1 MKRRWLVITPL
12 LCLAACSIP
21 SDQPARKKAPKRPV
35 VKVADES
42 HRFTSENRVKI
53 DFVKDNLLGKD
64 YLPGGNLA
72 EYKQGDKSYQQFLT
86 RVDTAEKAAFL
97 LVDFRDD
104 LTDAKYLAYMGGY
117 FGHDGDQPVLVFQK
131 GRSLAGVIGLPEKE
145 ADIAARVFA
154 ATVD

>member
-21 SDQPARKKAPKRPV
+21 TDQPARKKAPKRPV
-35 VKVADES
+35 VEVADES
-42 HRFTSENRVKI
+42 RRFTSENRVKI
-53 DFVKDNLLGKD
+53 DFVKDHLLGKD

-72 EYKQGDKSYQQFLT
+72 EYEQGDTSYQQFLT
-86 RVDTAEKAAFL
+86 RVDTAQKAAFL

-154 ATVD
+154 ATLD